1 MARKEEMKLLEFTN
15 SRDLNMCIH
24 LEYMDEE
31 IIITDGYISTFR
43 SLIQAKEYLKHQI
56 DYAFKM
62 EDTDFVCLTDHTK
75 GIKKL
80 ELYEDEITEESKQA
94 YFKTI
99 DKFNPTNLEE
109 TYDLLLKDVFPLE
122 TEVMKEIF
130 TIEINDVFY
139 SKNNKLAV
147 FFDHYWKEYI
157 SDKDALARFIDEKT
171 SHREKCYFLQVF
183 MIEYSRARILY
194 IGEIDRIVDF
204 LRESLLHTSLNEDKN
219 FLTDINKRLSLH
231 FDNEEKIIENWE

>member
-15 SRDLNMCIH
+15 SRDFNVCIH
-24 LEYMDEE
+24 LEYMADEIE
-31 IIITDGYISTFR
+31 ITDGYISTFENL
-43 SLIQAKEYLKHQI
+43 SEAKEYLKHQI
-56 DYAFKM
+56 EYAFKIK
-62 EDTDFVCLTDHTK
+62 DTDFVCLTDHTK

-183 MIEYSRARILY
+183 MIEYSRARTLY

-231 FDNEEKIIENWE
+231 FDNEEKIIERWE

>member
-24 LEYMDEE
+24 LEYMCDE
-31 IIITDGYISTFR
+31 IVITDGYISKFR
-43 SLIQAKEYLKHQI
+43 SLTQAKEYLKHQI

-183 MIEYSRARILY
+183 MIEYSRARTLY

>member
-31 IIITDGYISTFR
+31 IIITDGYISRFR

-109 TYDLLLKDVFPLE
+109 TYDTLLKDVFPLE

>member
-1 MARKEEMKLLEFTN
+1 MKLLEFTN

>member
-15 SRDLNMCIH
+15 NRELNMCIH
-24 LEYMDEE
+24 LEYVCDGIE
-31 IIITDGYISTFR
+31 ITDGYISTFR
-43 SLIQAKEYLKHQI
+43 SLTQAKEYLKHQI

-62 EDTDFVCLTDHTK
+62 EDTDSVCLMDHSK

-80 ELYEDEITEESKQA
+80 ELDENEITEESKQA
-94 YFKTI
+94 YFKII
-99 DKFNPTNLEE
+99 DKFNPTNLEK
-109 TYDLLLKDVFPLE
+109 TYDTLLKDVFPLE

-130 TIEINDVFY
+130 TTEINDVFY
-139 SKNNKLAV
+139 SENKKLARL
-147 FFDHYWKEYI
+147 FDHYWKEYI
-157 SDKDALARFIDEKT
+157 SDKDAFASFIDEKT

-183 MIEYSRARILY
+183 MIEYSRARTLY

>member
-1 MARKEEMKLLEFTN
+1 
-15 SRDLNMCIH
+15 
-24 LEYMDEE
+24 MDEE

>member
-1 MARKEEMKLLEFTN
+1 MKLLEFTN

-31 IIITDGYISTFR
+31 IIITDGYISRFR